1 MATIDEIKGK
11 EDGVYDIWKPIEIRW
26 KEEKGRPDAVDGLR
40 KGIENARGVID
51 GLMKRNETKIEEPS
65 KKDKKKKKKKENKPL
80 ISLDN
85 LPDVPIPEIE
95 TLALKIDDVEKWLV
109 EKLDA
114 QKEKS
119 GLDEPVLTVKDLE
132 DKLKEVNM
140 EVMGVVLKKRE
151 VPKVEK
157 IVVKD
162 DVKKDDVKKDD
173 DKKDAQKE
181 DEKGQD
187 KVGEGKEPMQAQND
201 EKKEDNHD
209 EL

>member
-1 MATIDEIKGK
+1 M
-11 EDGVYDIWKPIEIRW
+11 
-26 KEEKGRPDAVDGLR
+26 
-40 KGIENARGVID
+40 
-51 GLMKRNETKIEEPS
+51 
-65 KKDKKKKKKKENKPL
+65 

-173 DKKDAQKE
+173 VKKDDDKKDAQKE